1 MPRYKCY
8 ICGENF
14 PGALVGESN
23 PVGFYVTRF
32 VEAISRE
39 EAEMQALARLKNEQ
53 RLSLPQGMERPKNA
67 RLHFENIE
75 EVEHAEVPDTDS
87 GFTFFAMG
95 T

>member
-1 MPRYKCY
+1 MPWYKCS

-14 PGALVGESN
+14 PGALVGESR

-32 VEAISRE
+32 VEASSHE

-53 RLSLPQGMERPKNA
+53 RLSLPSETERPKNA
-67 RLHFENIE
+67 KVLFENIE
-75 EVEHAEVPDTDS
+75 VVEHAEVPNRDS
-87 GFTFFAMG
+87 GFTFFVMG